1 MTLSSQKYIYY
12 DIAFCLTLN
21 ITKLQYWV
29 QKLGG
34 KLPYSK
40 GKTLFPYPYRDL
52 CNYHI
57 NKGGLQL
64 LKNLLNDLL
73 YYKIVGEDWEKNGR
87 KLESDPCKSQ

>member
-1 MTLSSQKYIYY
+1 MVDKWCDPPEDSIISR
-12 DIAFCLTLN
+12 
-21 ITKLQYWV
+21 
-29 QKLGG
+29 

-87 KLESDPCKSQ
+87 KLESYSCKSQ